1 MAMNQRDLE
10 QLDRLD
16 ESLTNQPP
24 TPEAIV
30 DIERLREAAKAYGH
44 LLIELAPNG
53 RERALAI
60 TKLEESVMWGV
71 KSIVLP

>member
-24 TPEAIV
+24 TPDAIV

-44 LLIELAPNG
+44 LLIELTPNG